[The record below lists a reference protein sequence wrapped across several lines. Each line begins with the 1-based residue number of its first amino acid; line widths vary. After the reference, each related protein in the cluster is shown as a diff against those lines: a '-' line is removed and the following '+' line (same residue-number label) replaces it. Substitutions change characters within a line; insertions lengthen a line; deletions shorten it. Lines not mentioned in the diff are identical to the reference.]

1 VRNTTEIAAVSFQ
14 EEKVIMTHRFAD
26 IAFTDSV
33 KAAQEHFGSRVRNQ
47 RLQENFGPN
56 DQLTPRETEFIVQ
69 RDTFYLAT
77 VSETDWPYVQHRG
90 GPPGF
95 LKVLGP
101 NQLAYADFRGN
112 TQLISAGNVSKNDR
126 CSLILMDY
134 PNRRRL
140 KILGHMRIEDGRS
153 AEVTDLAKVEL
164 PSYKAQ
170 VERVVFI
177 DVVAFDWNCPQHI
190 TRRYTESE
198 FEART
203 DRSRGD

>member
-1 VRNTTEIAAVSFQ
+1 
-14 EEKVIMTHRFAD
+14 MTHRFAELT
-26 IAFTDSV
+26 FTDSV
-33 KAAQEHFGSRVRNQ
+33 KEAQEQYGSRPHNQ
-47 RLQENFGPN
+47 RLHDNFGPN
-56 DQLTPRETEFIVQ
+56 DQLTAREIDFIAQ

-77 VSETDWPYVQHRG
+77 VSETGWPYVQHRG

-112 TQLISAGNVSKNDR
+112 TQLISVGNVAKNNR

-140 KILGHMRIEDGRS
+140 KILGHMRVEDGRS
-153 AEVTDLAKVEL
+153 GDVTDLAKVDL
-164 PSYKAQ
+164 PEYKARL
-170 VERVVFI
+170 ERVVFI

-198 FEART
+198 FEAWANRE
-203 DRSRGD
+203 